1 MSNLLKHWFTGHD
14 SALKSISMK
23 PLRITTRDAMIVT
36 ALTLVATMVAVW
48 LYTMIVGDW
57 GVAWSTLALQT
68 IATSMAAQYLY
79 EYSGS
84 NNMIAESSLRYA
96 KGSTLSKYVSRREA
110 IVYECLYKLFEVPAE
125 EVSDSSSSNETKSLG
140 DSSSSNETKS
150 SEWRPKGKYRT
161 DTVRRNFHYLLMIL
175 THPAEAGVAQD
186 VVTGARPRSD
196 LAKYPI
202 AAELIANIPEKTIP
216 ALNTISD
223 HITEEIVYDILVNGF
238 EDYTLATPTSGSI
251 NALFFSQLEKQNTAR
266 GRAIMTEVAA
276 VDPGIYVGLP
286 FKDAANINGVSGNQ
300 NTKNNGDQISNITG
314 GEDKLN
320 HISGGGAAPRSQT
333 IGLAESADQRS
344 APRQQLVM
352 SCRLDNFA

>member
-125 EVSDSSSSNETKSLG
+125 EVSDSSSSNETKSS
-140 DSSSSNETKS
+140 DSVP
-150 SEWRPKGKYRT
+150 WRPKGKYRT

-238 EDYTLATPTSGSI
+238 EDYTLATSTSGSI

-286 FKDAANINGVSGNQ
+286 FKDTSNINGVSGSQ
-300 NTKNNGDQISNITG
+300 NTKNGGDQISNITGGSDTKNG

>member
-14 SALKSISMK
+14 YVLKSISMK

-125 EVSDSSSSNETKSLG
+125 EVS

-266 GRAIMTEVAA
+266 GHAIMAEVAA

-300 NTKNNGDQISNITG
+300 NTKNNGDQISNITGGSDTKNG

>member
-68 IATSMAAQYLY
+68 IATSMVAQYLY

-125 EVSDSSSSNETKSLG
+125 EVSDSSSSNETKSS
-140 DSSSSNETKS
+140 DSVP
-150 SEWRPKGKYRT
+150 WRPKGKYRT

-238 EDYTLATPTSGSI
+238 EDYTLATSTSGSI

-286 FKDAANINGVSGNQ
+286 FKDAANINGVSGSQ
-300 NTKNNGDQISNITG
+300 NTKNGGDQISNITGGSDTKNG

>member
-1 MSNLLKHWFTGHD
+1 
-14 SALKSISMK
+14 MK

-125 EVSDSSSSNETKSLG
+125 EVSDSSSSNETKSS
-140 DSSSSNETKS
+140 DSVP
-150 SEWRPKGKYRT
+150 WRPKGKYRT

-266 GRAIMTEVAA
+266 GHAIMAEVAA

-300 NTKNNGDQISNITG
+300 NTKNGGDQISNITG
-314 GEDKLN
+314 GSDTKNGGEHKLN

-333 IGLAESADQRS
+333 IGLTESADQRS